1 MLGKSNLSSYAS
13 SKSIS
18 GRHWHRHE
26 TVNLNG
32 MMIRISAIVELLH
45 DSTLLAVAIDMRSRM
60 VGRTRFELAIPW
72 TQTKNQSGKS
82 PIMAACCQ
90 ARPPTHVIPWS
101 LAGGYK
107 NSGASPS
114 QTMRKV
120 ITSQAIAYF
129 GYEDEPVRS
138 RRFWIR

>member
-1 MLGKSNLSSYAS
+1 MA
-13 SKSIS
+13 
-18 GRHWHRHE
+18 
-26 TVNLNG
+26 NLND

-45 DSTLLAVAIDMRSRM
+45 DRALITVAIDKRSRM

-101 LAGGYK
+101 LADGYK
-107 NSGASPS
+107 NSGARPWR
-114 QTMRKV
+114 TMRKV
-120 ITSQAIAYF
+120 ITSQAIECF
-129 GYEDEPVRS
+129 GYEE
-138 RRFWIR
+138 